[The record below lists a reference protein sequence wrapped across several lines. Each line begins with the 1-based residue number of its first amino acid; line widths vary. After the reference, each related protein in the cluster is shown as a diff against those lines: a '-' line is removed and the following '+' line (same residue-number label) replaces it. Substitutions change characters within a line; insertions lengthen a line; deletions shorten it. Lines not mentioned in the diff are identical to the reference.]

1 MTTTIALIRRARRP
15 LLAGLIALLSACGG
29 GDAVVNNT
37 SQVPTA
43 TTTLEGTAA
52 TGAAIVGGVVLVKC
66 ASGNATSP
74 ITGSDGSFKVD
85 LSNAVLPCLVKV
97 SYKDASGAAQELHSL
112 ASTTGT
118 LNVTPLTEMIVA
130 AASGGAPS
138 ALFNAGASSLQ
149 AVIQKIPQAIATI
162 KARLDSLGVDT
173 TNLSKNPLNDGFK
186 PAVGNATGDPADK
199 VLDDLKTKLA
209 GQGKTLKAISDE
221 VAIGQTSNAP
231 VTTTSTT
238 TSSTSAGT
246 STATTTETS
255 STTPSTTT
263 TTPSTTST
271 TATTPSTTS
280 TTTTT
285 PPTTS
290 TTTTT
295 PSVTP
300 TVSTTVTTTT
310 GLPASTTGVGH
321 TGNNQ
326 YAKCLGDISSNK
338 TMAGIEL
345 NWPTVL
351 GAAYY
356 QISGNHADAFLSG
369 GRPLEAGSTN
379 FFGITRT
386 TTSFVD
392 TGTLTSGITITYGVT
407 AFDPNKVVVCSLNAA
422 SATLAIGP
430 ATSKVTT
437 QLTGAVSA
445 IGVFAGPG
453 TSAQLGNVSLFLGGN
468 ADKVMTTSDGATYSV
483 TNAPIAGST
492 TFYSRVAA
500 TANKFVMA
508 ATDFGGTKVQ
518 IANSVSGSAWTTT
531 TQIVLPSTAKSP
543 YAVSVS
549 FINYID
555 SVLYLTVAFVPAA
568 DNAVKH
574 VALYKSLDDGVTW
587 TLLNANIATTSN
599 TTGGPLS
606 LVGKPNLLVMSYSGV
621 TTSNKYFS
629 STDGGTT
636 WSSPV
641 SSLPGTTTNTS
652 YPNPR
657 VYGFTTSGKWLATQ
671 DDVGTSGVQW
681 TSTDGQSWTIASSP
695 ARYISGAA
703 VNYRFCG
710 SVNRPDVNTYSA
722 RSYFVCADP
731 DNANGT
737 AIVSTSDGDAWR
749 YEGRHLGGTF
759 TANSMLVR
767 PDGKILLVNG
777 ATNASLLSFTVLP

>member
-1 MTTTIALIRRARRP
+1 MFTTLAFTRRMQRP
-15 LLAGLIALLSACGG
+15 LMAGLIALLGACGGGG

-43 TTTLEGTAA
+43 TTLEGTAA

-74 ITGSDGSFKVD
+74 ITGTDGSFKVD

-149 AVIQKIPQAIATI
+149 SVIQKLPQAIATI

-186 PAVGNATGDPADK
+186 PAVGNAAGDPADK

-209 GQGKTLKAISDE
+209 GQGKTLKTISDE
-221 VAIGQTSNAP
+221 VAIGQTTNAP

-238 TSSTSAGT
+238 TSSTTAGM

-255 STTPSTTT
+255 STTPSTTNT
-263 TTPSTTST
+263 TTTTLSTTST

-280 TTTTT
+280 TTT
-285 PPTTS
+285 
-290 TTTTT
+290 

-300 TVSTTVTTTT
+300 TVTTTVTTTT

-321 TGNNQ
+321 TGNGT

-356 QISGNHADAFLSG
+356 QISGNHADAVSSG

-392 TGTLTSGITITYGVT
+392 TGTLTTGITLTYAVT
-407 AFDPNKVVVCSLNAA
+407 AFDPNRAVVCSLNFA
-422 SATLAIGP
+422 SATLAIG
-430 ATSKVTT
+430 AVTSKVTT
-437 QLTGAVSA
+437 QLTGAGSA
-445 IGVFAGPG
+445 IGAFAGPS
-453 TSAQLGNVSLFLGGN
+453 TSAQLGNISLFLGGN
-468 ADKVMTTSDGATYSV
+468 ADKVMTSSDGSTYSV
-483 TNAPIAGST
+483 TNAPIAGAT
-492 TFYSRVAA
+492 TFYARVAA

-508 ATDFGGTKVQ
+508 ATDFGSSKVL

-531 TQIVLPSTAKSP
+531 TQIILPSTAKSP
-543 YAVSVS
+543 YLVSVN

-555 SVLYLTVAFVPAA
+555 SVLYLTVAYVPAA
-568 DNAVKH
+568 DNAIKH

-587 TLLNANIATTSN
+587 SLLNANIATASN
-599 TTGGPLS
+599 TVGGPLG
-606 LVGKPNLLVMSYSGV
+606 LVGKPNLLVMSYSGA
-621 TTSNKYFS
+621 TTSNKYFT

-671 DDVGTSGVQW
+671 DDYGLGAQHWS
-681 TSTDGQSWTIASSP
+681 STDGQSWTLASSP
-695 ARYISGAA
+695 ARYISGSSMI
-703 VNYRFCG
+703 YRFCG
-710 SVNRPDVNTYSA
+710 SVNRPDVNTYNS

-731 DNANGT
+731 DNTNGT
-737 AIVSTSDGDAWR
+737 AIVSTADGDTWR
-749 YEGRHLGGTF
+749 YDGRRLGSTF

-777 ATNASLLSFTVLP
+777 ATSAYLLSFSVLP